1 MPFTNAGASAC
12 LNGANGLVGTTRWLA
27 LYVGD
32 PTASGVEVSATGYAR
47 LQRTTAQM
55 TVTDNAVSFA
65 MAEWD
70 DSADASWGTPDYV
83 ALVDADSSGNIL
95 AYAEISPVLSE
106 ITTGS
111 RVFENAGDITVTIP
125 LS

>member
-55 TVTDNAVSFA
+55 VVTDNAVSFA

-70 DSADASWGTPDYV
+70 DSADASWGTPTYV

-95 AYAEISPVLSE
+95 AHAEISPVLSE

>member
-12 LNGANGLVGTTRWLA
+12 LNGTNGLVGTTRWLA

-47 LQRTTAQM
+47 LQRTAAQM
-55 TVTDNAVSFA
+55 VVTDNAASFA

-70 DSADASWGTPDYV
+70 DSADASWGIPDYV
-83 ALVDADSSGNIL
+83 ALVDADSGGNIL
-95 AYAEISPVLSE
+95 AYAQISPALSE